1 MAWTE
6 KRALATG
13 ALRATCAARGLNF
26 LAPTRRMAAA
36 LAATA
41 EVERTANM
49 LESDVCGRV
58 GCAPRGAMGWEKKR
72 VTVAQVATRARIR
85 GPGRFSGNGGAE
97 TARNLSRSEKNQKF

>member
-1 MAWTE
+1 LAWTE

-41 EVERTANM
+41 EVERTANIVVGGSVRKVAS
-49 LESDVCGRV
+49 EARGR
-58 GCAPRGAMGWEKKR
+58 WFKKK
-72 VTVAQVATRARIR
+72 
-85 GPGRFSGNGGAE
+85 NG
-97 TARNLSRSEKNQKF
+97 

>member
-36 LAATA
+36 LTATA
-41 EVERTANM
+41 EVERTANI
-49 LESDVCGRV
+49 LEGGSVRKVASEARGR
-58 GCAPRGAMGWEKKR
+58 WFKKK
-72 VTVAQVATRARIR
+72 
-85 GPGRFSGNGGAE
+85 NG
-97 TARNLSRSEKNQKF
+97 

>member
-26 LAPTRRMAAA
+26 LAPTRRTAAA

-49 LESDVCGRV
+49 LMEVECAEVCRSVARGRDV
-58 GCAPRGAMGWEKKR
+58 
-72 VTVAQVATRARIR
+72 
-85 GPGRFSGNGGAE
+85 
-97 TARNLSRSEKNQKF
+97 

>member
-1 MAWTE
+1 MALTE

-26 LAPTRRMAAA
+26 LAPTRRTAAA

-49 LESDVCGRV
+49 LVGGSVRKSGGPHGGRD
-58 GCAPRGAMGWEKKR
+58 G
-72 VTVAQVATRARIR
+72 
-85 GPGRFSGNGGAE
+85 
-97 TARNLSRSEKNQKF
+97 SEKNG